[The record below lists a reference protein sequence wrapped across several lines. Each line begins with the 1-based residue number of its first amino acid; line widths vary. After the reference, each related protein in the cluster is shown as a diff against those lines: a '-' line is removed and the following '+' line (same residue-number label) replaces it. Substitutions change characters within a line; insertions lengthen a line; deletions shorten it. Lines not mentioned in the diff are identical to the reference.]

1 MTINTL
7 IPKSGCARAE
17 GKRKTSHLCGQGDD
31 GDGNH
36 EDHEDLTGPDVGVYV
51 SVPHCGEGDDDQPER
66 LEDADGPVA
75 ASLQVFHS
83 AGTANRPGVEVSK
96 TRLKQTGG

>member
-1 MTINTL
+1 MS
-7 IPKSGCARAE
+7 PRG
-17 GKRKTSHLCGQGDD
+17 GKEKDISHTHISHLCRQGDD

-51 SVPHCGEGDDDQPER
+51 PVPHCGEGDDDQPER

-75 ASLQVFHS
+75 APLQVFHS
-83 AGTANRPGVEVSK
+83 AGTANRPGFRSVK
-96 TRLKQTGG
+96 HD